1 VRIDRLRVHHLD
13 LVKRFL
19 EVADR
24 SLYAIDLVLGAAMT
38 RSYSLVDGFITAF
51 DSRKP
56 IVAAQLIR
64 MQIDSPIRSP
74 IWQRPTARRLS
85 PNTS

>member
-1 VRIDRLRVHHLD
+1 
-13 LVKRFL
+13 
-19 EVADR
+19 
-24 SLYAIDLVLGAAMT
+24 MT